1 MTKLSADI
9 TMSLDGFVAGPNPTL
24 EEPLG
29 RGGMALHE
37 WAFRLKQWREAHG
50 MEGGE
55 EDAHGDGE
63 VVDESLLASGATIMG
78 RKMFSGGTGPWESD
92 PNANGWWG
100 DDPPFHHPVFV
111 LTSHAREPLELQGTT
126 FRFVTDGIESALE
139 QARAAA
145 GDKNVHVAGGAEA
158 VQQYLNAGLL
168 DELQIHV
175 APILLGSG
183 TRLLDNLDTGAI
195 ELRATRVRSSPYVTH
210 LKYEVAK
217 AVGQAP
223 PTLSS

>member
-1 MTKLSADI
+1 MTKLTADI
-9 TMSLDGFVAGPNPTL
+9 TMSLDGFVAGPNPSL
-24 EEPLG
+24 EDPLG
-29 RGGMALHE
+29 EGGEALHE

-55 EDAHGDGE
+55 DDVDGE
-63 VVDESLLASGATIMG
+63 VVDESLAAAGAKIMG
-78 RKMFSGGTGPWESD
+78 RKMFSGGAGPWEAD

-111 LTSHAREPLELQGTT
+111 LTSHAREPLAMQGGTT
-126 FRFVTDGIESALE
+126 FTFVTDGIESALD
-139 QARAAA
+139 QARAVA
-145 GDKNVHVAGGAEA
+145 GEKNVHVAGGADV

-175 APILLGSG
+175 APMLLGSG
-183 TRLLDNLDTGAI
+183 TRLLDNLDAAAI

-210 LKYEVAK
+210 LKYEVAR
-217 AVGQAP
+217 AGYNP
-223 PTLSS
+223 PATPS

>member
-1 MTKLSADI
+1 MSKLSADI
-9 TMSLDGFVAGPNPTL
+9 TMSLDGFVAGPNPSL
-24 EEPLG
+24 ENPLG
-29 RGGMALHE
+29 EGGMALHE
-37 WAFRLKQWREAHG
+37 WAFRLKRWREAHG

-55 EDAHGDGE
+55 DDIDGE
-63 VVDESLLASGATIMG
+63 VVDESLAAAGATIMG
-78 RKMFSGGTGPWESD
+78 RKMFSGGSGPWADD

-111 LTSHAREPLELQGTT
+111 LTSHAREPLELQGGTT
-126 FRFVTDGIESALE
+126 FTFVSDGIESALE
-139 QARAAA
+139 QARTAA
-145 GDKNVHVAGGAEA
+145 GDKGVHVAGGASA

-168 DELQIHV
+168 EELQIHV

-183 TRLLDNLDTGAI
+183 TRLLDNLDAGAI

-217 AVGQAP
+217 AGYNP
-223 PTLSS
+223 PATPS

>member
-1 MTKLSADI
+1 MSKLSADI
-9 TMSLDGFVAGPNPTL
+9 TMSLDGFVAGPNPSL
-24 EEPLG
+24 ENPLG
-29 RGGMALHE
+29 EGGMALHE
-37 WAFRLKQWREAHG
+37 WAFRLKRWREAHG

-55 EDAHGDGE
+55 DDIDGE
-63 VVDESLLASGATIMG
+63 VVDESLAAAGATIMG
-78 RKMFSGGTGPWESD
+78 RKMFSGGSGPWADD

-111 LTSHAREPLELQGTT
+111 LTSHAREPLELQGGTT
-126 FRFVTDGIESALE
+126 FTFLSDGIESALE
-139 QARAAA
+139 QARTAA
-145 GDKNVHVAGGAEA
+145 GNKGVHVAGGASA

-168 DELQIHV
+168 EELQIHV

-183 TRLLDNLDTGAI
+183 TRLLDNLDAGAI

-217 AVGQAP
+217 AGYNP
-223 PTLSS
+223 PATPS